1 MLIPLHTV
9 LTKDHVRH
17 FRETLRPGPWL
28 DGKRTAGLQASSVKR
43 NQQLDDRS
51 EPAAELRQQLLTLLG
66 RHQLFVSAAL
76 PHRILP
82 PQFSRHCTGHRYGTH
97 VDNAVMPTGDPD
109 RILRTDLSAT
119 LFLSRPDEYDGGELS
134 IETTYGA
141 QEIKLDAGDMI
152 LYPSGSLHRVAP
164 VTRGT
169 RICALVWIQSM
180 VRDSHRR
187 ALLFDL
193 DQSIQ
198 ALTRKRG
205 DTDKEVQR
213 LTGVYHNLVRM
224 WAEV

>member
-17 FRETLRPGPWL
+17 FRETLGHGPWL
-28 DGKRTAGLQASSVKR
+28 DGKRTAGLQASGVKR

-51 EPAAELRQQLLTLLG
+51 ESAAELRRRLLTLLG
-66 RHQLFVSAAL
+66 QHQLFVSAAL

-82 PQFSRHCTGHRYGTH
+82 PQFSRYCAGHRYGAH
-97 VDNAVMPTGDPD
+97 VDNAVMPTGAPD

-119 LFLSRPDEYDGGELS
+119 IFLSRPDEYDGGELS
-134 IETTYGA
+134 IETTYGR
-141 QEIKLDAGDMI
+141 QEIKLDAGDII

-180 VRDSHRR
+180 IRDNQRR

-193 DQSIQ
+193 DQSVQ

-205 DTDKEVQR
+205 GTDQEVQR
-213 LTGVYHNLVRM
+213 LTGVYHNLIRM